1 MKKTVFLGVL
11 LPALLLS
18 CTYQDEILE
27 EKGVKLD
34 LTSYRTGSPPQFNNG
49 TFSDSTIYP
58 WSEFTDLGYPSTLF
72 AYGNGK
78 VVHTENGKS
87 TVLIQSNFPPG
98 YYRIGINLKGSTGTT
113 ITMYQKQGKRKLNML
128 DQNVLSSNQPI
139 LLSFEFFVTD
149 ANNTIGFQVEGIGE
163 IYDVYVSFYQPL

>member
-1 MKKTVFLGVL
+1 
-11 LPALLLS
+11 
-18 CTYQDEILE
+18 
-27 EKGVKLD
+27 
-34 LTSYRTGSPPQFNNG
+34 
-49 TFSDSTIYP
+49 
-58 WSEFTDLGYPSTLF
+58 LGYQSTPF
-72 AYGNGK
+72 IYGSGK

-98 YYRIGINLKGSTGTT
+98 YYRIGMNLKGSTGTT

-128 DQNVLSSNQPI
+128 DQNVLSSNQPV

-149 ANNTIGFQVEGIGE
+149 ANNTTGFQVEGIGE